1 MAAFYDAVTLLEA
14 DKRSASEIDRLRR
27 GLIRLL
33 TTENDLAESPE
44 KLARRSTVIE
54 DEKETSDG
62 TLPPGAWSEERTEY
76 YAELIGSVAAL
87 DDERAIPVLLAVAT
101 SGGMAAQGVARFGT
115 KALDA
120 VLEQANGP
128 DSKLAEGALFV
139 IKQMLNLRT
148 VHDAASLSRIKNAL
162 RTALA
167 SSDPGR
173 RDSAVYAIEF
183 LADREEFVP
192 MLKQLAEHDPAKL
205 SGQPLD
211 DGGVGDLY
219 FVRYNAKR
227 VLDSI
232 AKHEPLPSLPPI
244 RR

>member
-1 MAAFYDAVTLLEA
+1 MAAFYDALALLES

-27 GLIRLL
+27 GLIELL
-33 TTENDLAESPE
+33 TMEIDVAQSPD
-44 KLARRSTVIE
+44 KLARQSAVTA
-54 DEKETSDG
+54 DG
-62 TLPPGAWSEERTEY
+62 KRVSSGTPPLGAWSEEHSEY
-76 YAELIGSVAAL
+76 FAELVGSVAAL

-139 IKQMLNLRT
+139 ITQMLNLRT

-205 SGQPLD
+205 SAQPLN
-211 DGGVGDLY
+211 DGSVGDLY

-227 VLDSI
+227 VLDNI
-232 AKHEPLPSLPPI
+232 ARHEPLPRLPPI